1 MLVLD
6 FQNEWKQIKSV
17 KWVCFVDLRE
27 DISEKKP
34 AWNALLSYENLENVC
49 KIVYSN
55 SNITHEW
62 DIGTI

>member
-17 KWVCFVDLRE
+17 KWVCSVDLRE

-34 AWNALLSYENLENVC
+34 AWNTSLSYEKLENVC